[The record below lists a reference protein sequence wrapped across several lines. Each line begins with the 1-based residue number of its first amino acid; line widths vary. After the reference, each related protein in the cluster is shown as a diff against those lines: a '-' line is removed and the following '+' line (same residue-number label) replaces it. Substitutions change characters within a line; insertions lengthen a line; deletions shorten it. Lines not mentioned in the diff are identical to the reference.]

1 MRDPLLT
8 IDNMY
13 KSLKPGGVVFV
24 HCPNYMISFELTST
38 SFSSRFRADQRMAVS
53 IEDQPIP

>member
-24 HCPNYMISFELTST
+24 HCPNYMISFEVHFNIFHVTLPS
-38 SFSSRFRADQRMAVS
+38 
-53 IEDQPIP
+53 